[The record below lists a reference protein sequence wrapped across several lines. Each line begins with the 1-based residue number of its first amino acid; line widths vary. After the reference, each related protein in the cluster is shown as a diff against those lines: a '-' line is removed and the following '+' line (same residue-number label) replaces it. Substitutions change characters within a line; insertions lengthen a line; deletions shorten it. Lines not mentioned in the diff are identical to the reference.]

1 MSTLG
6 ELLAEH
12 TVLPGSAV
20 DHLHAVV
27 GEWQLLADLS
37 FADYLMWVRRD
48 DGSLVCVAQCRPNT
62 APTVLLRD
70 AVGTVV
76 DADRMPLIAAA
87 FESGAIRWERD
98 AGQQYSWQQ
107 TGVNIEAV
115 PVRYADSVV
124 AVLTHQTAVA
134 DTPKSSPLETAYL
147 DCAGDLVHM
156 LSEGTFPN
164 VGDVAMSRSSPRVG
178 DGFIRLDVDGVVSY
192 ASPNALSAYHR
203 MGLTCGA
210 GGPQP
215 DRGHPSA
222 DLRLRS
228 RPKNSPSMC
237 ATPWPAGPACASR
250 STPAV
255 PRCCCGRCRWW
266 CDGSAAGAAVLVR
279 DVTEVK
285 RRDRALM
292 SKDATIREIHH
303 RVKNN
308 LQTVAALLR
317 LQARR
322 TTNAEGREALIESV
336 RRVSSIALVHDAL
349 SMSVDEEVNLDEV
362 IDRILPIMNDVATVD
377 TPIRIN
383 RAGMLGVLD
392 SDRATALIMVIT
404 ELVQNAIE
412 HAFDPATC
420 EAAAAGGSVTIRAER
435 SARWLDVVVHD
446 NGRGLPEGF
455 SVEKSDRLGLQIVR
469 TLVSAEL
476 DGSLEMQDAPEGG
489 TDVVL
494 RVPIGRRAR
503 AAAVRPTH
511 NGAAPTIR
519 RGRTVEK
526 AGSDSGT
533 GLRPSVTTLECTS
546 LVFAHSAPH
555 ARVLPGVERPGQALG
570 GHRTAVT
577 DQFRVGDLCESRSA
591 VPDREEQLRVLVATD
606 RGVAPIHKSLLLT
619 VCAAMC
625 ARMIFFG
632 C

>member
-6 ELLAEH
+6 DLLAEH
-12 TVLPGSAV
+12 TVLPGDAV
-20 DHLHAVV
+20 EHLHAVV
-27 GEWQLLADLS
+27 GEWQLLADLA

-48 DGSLVCVAQCRPNT
+48 DGAMVCVAQCRPNT
-62 APTVLLRD
+62 APTVILRD
-70 AVGTVV
+70 AVGTVY
-76 DADRMPLIAAA
+76 AAEQMPLVAAA
-87 FESGAIRWERD
+87 FESGAIGRETTDRHHDSAERP
-98 AGQQYSWQQ
+98 GPP
-107 TGVNIEAV
+107 VEAV
-115 PVRYADSVV
+115 PVRYGEQVV
-124 AVLTHQTAVA
+124 AVLTHQTALEA
-134 DTPKSSPLETAYL
+134 HRKSSPLETAYI
-147 DCAGDLVHM
+147 DCAADLMHM

-164 VGDVAMSRSSPRVG
+164 VGDVAMSRSSPRAG
-178 DGFIRLDVDGVVSY
+178 DGFIRLDGNGVVVY

-203 MGLTCGA
+203 MGLTSELAGHNLIRVTRPLISDPFEAQELAEHVSDSLA
-210 GGPQP
+210 GGSSMRVEVDAGGATVLLRTLPLVV
-215 DRGHPSA
+215 RG
-222 DLRLRS
+222 R
-228 RPKNSPSMC
+228 
-237 ATPWPAGPACASR
+237 
-250 STPAV
+250 
-255 PRCCCGRCRWW
+255 
-266 CDGSAAGAAVLVR
+266 AAGAAVLIR

-322 TTNAEGREALIESV
+322 TANVEGREALIESV

-383 RAGMLGVLD
+383 RVGALGVLD

-412 HAFDPATC
+412 HAFEPAVSG
-420 EAAAAGGSVTIRAER
+420 AAAGYGGGCVTIRAER

-455 SVEKSDRLGLQIVR
+455 SLDASDRLGLQIVR

-476 DGSLEMQDAPEGG
+476 DGSLHMEDVSEGG

-503 AAAVRPTH
+503 LA
-511 NGAAPTIR
+511 
-519 RGRTVEK
+519 
-526 AGSDSGT
+526 
-533 GLRPSVTTLECTS
+533 
-546 LVFAHSAPH
+546 
-555 ARVLPGVERPGQALG
+555 Q
-570 GHRTAVT
+570 
-577 DQFRVGDLCESRSA
+577 
-591 VPDREEQLRVLVATD
+591 
-606 RGVAPIHKSLLLT
+606 
-619 VCAAMC
+619 
-625 ARMIFFG
+625 
-632 C
+632 